1 MFDKY
6 LCRKFKAKNISFEM
20 LVKLV
25 NDNLLFREFVVIL
38 WVFLAAILLIEITVF
53 GMLYTGCTMLSAV
66 IVGTVLVEGFIKLF
80 GKK

>member
-20 LVKLV
+20 LAKLV